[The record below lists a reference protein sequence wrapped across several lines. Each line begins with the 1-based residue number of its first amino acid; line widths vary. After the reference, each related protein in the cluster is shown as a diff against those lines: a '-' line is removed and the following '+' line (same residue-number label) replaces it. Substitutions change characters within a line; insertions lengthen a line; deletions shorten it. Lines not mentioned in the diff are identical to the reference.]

1 MKVLMFGWEFPPH
14 ITGGL
19 GTACY
24 GLTKALSV
32 YDDLRVTFVVPK
44 AYGDEDKSVASFVNA
59 EDIAVDQLTI
69 QEKNHF
75 AKGKRFDT
83 SKKVQEFIDQSLSE
97 DALEKIKFIE
107 IASLLQ
113 PYISPDDFE
122 KQFADKLDAQDSIKV
137 KDDGTIVFI
146 INGQEVEV
154 HVPSLLR
161 QSSENK
167 VKFSFSGSYGYSLI
181 TEVSNYALVAAE
193 LAKNEEFDLIHAH
206 DWLTYPSGVAAKQ
219 MSGKKLVIHV
229 HATEFDR
236 SGEHVNQVVY
246 DIERYGIQ
254 NADLIITVSNLT
266 KETVINKYGADP
278 EKVTVVH
285 NGVLPKEEVQHL
297 YSKKVK
303 EKIVTFL
310 GRITFQKGPE
320 YFIEAAYKVL
330 QKTQDVKFVMA
341 GSGDLLYK
349 MIKRA
354 AELKIADKFHFTN
367 FLKGNDVDHMFSISD
382 VYVMPSVSEPFGI
395 SPLEAMRSN
404 VPVIISKQSGVAE
417 VLKHAIKVDFWDID
431 AIADS
436 IYGLISYDG
445 LSKMFRRLGKQEVE
459 NIKWDNAAGKI
470 KELYTNLLRN

>member
-32 YDDLRVTFVVPK
+32 YDDLQVTFVVPK

-59 EDIAVDQLTI
+59 EDVAVDQLTI
-69 QEKNHF
+69 HEKHHFTQEKKFNT
-75 AKGKRFDT
+75 KT
-83 SKKVQEFIDQSLSE
+83 KVQQFIDQSLSD

-113 PYISPDDFE
+113 PYISPDEFE
-122 KQFADKLDAQDSIKV
+122 KQFAEKLDTEDTIKV
-137 KDDGTIVFI
+137 KDDGRIVFI

-219 MSGKKLVIHV
+219 MSGKKLIVHV

-266 KETVINKYGADP
+266 RETVINKYGADP

-285 NGVLPKEEVQHL
+285 NGVLPKEEIQHI

-341 GSGDLLYK
+341 GSGDLLYR

-367 FLKGNDVDHMFSISD
+367 FLKGKDVDHMFSISD

-445 LSKMFRRLGKQEVE
+445 LSRMFRRLGKQEVE

-470 KELYTNLLRN
+470 KELYTNLLSN